1 MSVHRHE
8 RHRRRRQTTDETET
22 QDPMATRKRPQT
34 EPAVEQTTDHWTLNA
49 IVNKLQQIGTRTIRI
64 IVETEDGHQATGD
77 GVLQLEVTALYDH
90 WGLEEGLRRHLE
102 AIERVEW
109 GGDVWE
115 LEASVGR
122 RTDPN
127 ESITVYERFR

>member
-1 MSVHRHE
+1 
-8 RHRRRRQTTDETET
+8 
-22 QDPMATRKRPQT
+22 MAIRKRPDT

-49 IVNKLQQIGTRTIRI
+49 IVNKLSQIGAHHIRI
-64 IVETEDGHQATGD
+64 IVETEDGRLGTAD
-77 GVLQLEVTALYDH
+77 GVLLLEVTAVYDH
-90 WGLEEGLRRHLE
+90 WGIEEGLRRHLG
-102 AIERVEW
+102 AIDEVEW

-115 LEASVGR
+115 LEATVGR